1 MDLVLCHDGPCGG
14 VFSSHI
20 SGLKEKVRKAL
31 DLLSSRV
38 GVGLLMASLLQVGD
52 LPDGM
57 PWKLV
62 DFVDIWSRV
71 MAGLQNIFSKSILKL
86 EIQLDIIFWG
96 TSSRPSQPHKPSTQ
110 GFTVLANELAA
121 NWTAKGGWV
130 RGFHHAVVRYANF
143 QRISCTIGA

>member
-1 MDLVLCHDGPCGG
+1 MPWWSLWR
-14 VFSSHI
+14 FNSHI

-52 LPDGM
+52 LPDGDA
-57 PWKLV
+57 WFKLV

-71 MAGLQNIFSKSILKL
+71 MAGLHTYSPNPYWSLNSTRFFFWYILK
-86 EIQLDIIFWG
+86 
-96 TSSRPSQPHKPSTQ
+96 TKPPHKPSTQ

-121 NWTAKGGWV
+121 NWTAKGGRV
-130 RGFHHAVVRYANF
+130 RGFHHAVVRHANF
-143 QRISCTIGA
+143 QRISYTIGA